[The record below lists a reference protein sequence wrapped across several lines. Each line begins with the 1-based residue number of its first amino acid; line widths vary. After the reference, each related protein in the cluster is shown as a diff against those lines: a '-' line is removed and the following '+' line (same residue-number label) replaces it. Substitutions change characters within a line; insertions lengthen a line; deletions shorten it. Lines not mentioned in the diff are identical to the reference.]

1 LLKVPA
7 IVLIAVP
14 LAFFLWLY
22 WRRTKSQGYTDNR
35 ESRQVD
41 RGIVADEANPPIA
54 ELVVIPECPSKDN
67 PLEEMVEESAKDVE
81 ERVRKGQT
89 EGHSQIHAADT
100 QLSDEA
106 DGTPAIPV
114 IEETQTD
121 LSMQASHAGLL
132 PPATLVTPSEISQE
146 PAQPDNIAANDHPS
160 PGSAAEEEEAEITLI
175 PDDGL
180 NEESV
185 LVEAPIAE
193 VARPQDDGP
202 TEVTA
207 RFEEDRLSERSGPP
221 EENTERIP
229 QRYRP
234 PPQRAPRQNAI
245 RPANQEPKRS
255 VPSEVT
261 SEIRVRLTFDRFGF
275 CTIGLLPER
284 TAGLD
289 NEVAVKMGGAPVLL
303 IGQED
308 WYQDLHVDT
317 IGDYLQQGVELR
329 GNLTDGRRA
338 RWLLSGRDLYVL
350 ASHQRASGFVSTNR
364 LSLGRSDIV
373 LCRVDLLH
381 EVEAILNVAGC
392 EGYSKLD
399 ESHGVPLGWVGLRSV
414 MPKKAIALNLGSDPF
429 YAIKPAPDIEIELE
443 GGVRLRNSV
452 WLAGYPPRI
461 KLFGESSAAVRVL
474 VDGKEGQTT
483 GEGFVIADGY
493 DMSGQHSVHCEGL
506 SCSCSYSIEEPPDS
520 WDEWPAYHFAQA
532 DICGPLVQLA
542 PEIRSG
548 RLFTGPMS
556 NPLLLG
562 SEPGQVFWCSPRRV
576 ALWKGFVP
584 FDVVWA
590 LPAQPLRCDKKTARI
605 LQFANIPVAL
615 VNDGRKSAL
624 MWSNAILDA
633 SRKGLRIENGDP
645 DSTARWRDY
654 KKAARNVWRAA
665 R

>member
-1 LLKVPA
+1 MG
-7 IVLIAVP
+7 
-14 LAFFLWLY
+14 
-22 WRRTKSQGYTDNR
+22 TKSWGHR
-35 ESRQVD
+35 SSAS
-41 RGIVADEANPPIA
+41 GISANEIDQAMLDA
-54 ELVVIPECPSKDN
+54 EQLRECPSNGDPLAEKDEDSVKAIEGR
-67 PLEEMVEESAKDVE
+67 PKVE
-81 ERVRKGQT
+81 QT
-89 EGHSQIHAADT
+89 EPLQADPCPQSKSAEV
-100 QLSDEA
+100 QLSSEANGIELTAPGQADPSKGLPCFNSASGALLPSIETGLEHDQPTAEA
-106 DGTPAIPV
+106 DVAGINREDRIVTAITTTHTLGNFPQA
-114 IEETQTD
+114 ELPRPETAVVETVQ
-121 LSMQASHAGLL
+121 
-132 PPATLVTPSEISQE
+132 
-146 PAQPDNIAANDHPS
+146 S
-160 PGSAAEEEEAEITLI
+160 PN
-175 PDDGL
+175 DGL
-180 NEESV
+180 SRTSAYSEQAQVSRKIESV
-185 LVEAPIAE
+185 
-193 VARPQDDGP
+193 
-202 TEVTA
+202 
-207 RFEEDRLSERSGPP
+207 ER
-221 EENTERIP
+221 TP

-234 PPQRAPRQNAI
+234 PPQRAPRQTAT
-245 RPANQEPKRS
+245 RPENQELRRTA
-255 VPSEVT
+255 PSEVAL
-261 SEIRVRLTFDRFGF
+261 EIRVRLTFDRFGF

-289 NEVAVKMGGAPVLL
+289 NEVAVKIGGVPVLL

-308 WYQDLHVDT
+308 WYQDLHVETT
-317 IGDYLQQGVELR
+317 IGDYLQQGIELR

-414 MPKKAIALNLGSDPF
+414 MPKNAIALNLGSDPF

-493 DMSGQHSVHCEGL
+493 DISGQHSVHCEGL

-520 WDEWPAYHFAQA
+520 WEEWPAYHFAQA
-532 DICGPLVQLA
+532 DICGPLVQLT
-542 PEIRSG
+542 PEIRNG

-562 SEPGQVFWCSPRRV
+562 AEPGQVFWCSPRRV

-590 LPAQPLRCDKKTARI
+590 LPAQPLRCDKKTTRI
-605 LQFANIPVAL
+605 LQFANVPVAI
-615 VNDGRKSAL
+615 VNDGRKSSL

-645 DSTARWRDY
+645 DSTARWKDY
-654 KKAARNVWRAA
+654 KKVARNVWRAA